1 MAATSPRSP
10 TAASSWSAAASSARP
25 TSTARRTARR
35 QRHARGEFGDNGT
48 LLTDLG
54 SDNDAL
60 FGVTVS
66 DDGSTVYAAS
76 YKGGATDTDEQD
88 DATLLRFTVG

>member
-1 MAATSPRSP
+1 MVGSGKLGETNLDRLVVQLDANGAPV
-10 TAASSWSAAASSARP
+10 A
-25 TSTARRTARR
+25 
-35 QRHARGEFGDNGT
+35 EFGDNGT

-66 DDGSTVYAAS
+66 DDGSTVYAAG